1 MTQNSKESNIMP
13 QTIISAQNLTQKIQ
27 LAQKQLTIFENL
39 NFDIQEGEQ
48 VAITGRSGSGK
59 STLLGIL
66 ATLDQA
72 NSGKLLVCGESI
84 AELNEEQRAEV
95 RLKHIGFV
103 FQSFQLLPHLTALEN
118 VMLPLRLQE
127 KFKYAAAEQKALNLL
142 KRVGLERQAQQT
154 PKVLSGGEQQRVAIA
169 RALIREPKIIFADE
183 PTGNLDG
190 ETATEI
196 EQLLFEL
203 NRELGTTLVLVT
215 HDPKLAAQC
224 QRHYALID
232 GQLVE
237 QFAAKPTAAITGG

>member
-1 MTQNSKESNIMP
+1 MTQNTKESNIMP

-72 NSGKLLVCGESI
+72 SSGKLVVCGESI

-142 KRVGLERQAQQT
+142 KRVGLERQALQT

>member
-1 MTQNSKESNIMP
+1 MTQNTKESNIMP

-72 NSGKLLVCGESI
+72 SSGKLVVCGESI

-127 KFKYAAAEQKALNLL
+127 KFKYAEAEQKALNLL

-183 PTGNLDG
+183 LTGNLDG
-190 ETATEI
+190 ETANEI

>member
-1 MTQNSKESNIMP
+1 MTQNTKESNIMP

-72 NSGKLLVCGESI
+72 SSGKLVVCGESI

-127 KFKYAAAEQKALNLL
+127 KFKYVEAEQKALNLL